1 MQLCFFEDDK
11 FTNFHPLTLTRPVDD
26 LRIGIFTI
34 AEKWVRALETSG
46 YCRMLRPELRDI
58 FDSDTPDPN
67 QTCLWINSR
76 YLPANDLVAQI
87 NDLNEGQC
95 LLHGDT
101 TIAASVNG
109 EDSVRWLEEGN
120 LNFKNQF
127 VLETVDYPSL
137 NKLWDLFQLNGEQ
150 IRRDWE
156 MIRSNP
162 ESTARISEN
171 ATLQN
176 PEDIHIRDGAT
187 IEAGCV
193 LNAEDG
199 PIFIGENA
207 TIMAGSYIRGPVAI
221 CKDSYIK
228 MGAKIYADTT
238 VGPVCKVG
246 GEISNTIFHS
256 YSNKAH
262 DGYIGNSVV
271 GQWCNFGAG
280 TNVSN
285 LKTNYSPIRITDWN
299 SRNEIETDQQFFGVV
314 MGDHTKTAINCVIN
328 SGSIFGVNCNILSR
342 DFPPKFVDSFSWVG
356 SNVIQR
362 YKLDK
367 AYKAMETM
375 MARRDVPFTD
385 SYANLMKQLFEQ
397 SRS

>member
-1 MQLCFFEDDK
+1 MQLCFFEDHK

-26 LRIGIFTI
+26 LRIGILTI
-34 AEKWVRALETSG
+34 SKKWIHALGTSN
-46 YCRMLRPELRDI
+46 YCRMLRPNLNEV
-58 FDSDTPDPN
+58 FDSGSLDPTQN
-67 QTCLWINSR
+67 CTWINSR
-76 YLPANDLVAQI
+76 YLPAEELITQI

-95 LLHGDT
+95 LLHDDT
-101 TIAASVNG
+101 IIAAKVNG
-109 EDSVRWLEEGN
+109 SDSDRWLKDGSAD
-120 LNFKNQF
+120 FKNQF
-127 VLETVDYPSL
+127 VLETADYPSID
-137 NKLWDLFQLNGEQ
+137 KLWDLFLCNGDQ
-150 IRRDWE
+150 ICRDLRL
-156 MIRSNP
+156 IRP
-162 ESTARISEN
+162 ESKSNTHISED
-171 ATLQN
+171 ATLEN
-176 PEDIHIRDGAT
+176 PDEIYIQEGAT

-199 PIFIGENA
+199 PIYIGKNA

-221 CKDSYIK
+221 CEGSFIK
-228 MGAKIYADTT
+228 MGAKIYSDTT

-246 GEISNTIFHS
+246 GEVSNTIFHS

-280 TNVSN
+280 TTVSN
-285 LKTNYSPIRITDWN
+285 LKTNYGPIRITDWD
-299 SRNEIETDQQFFGVV
+299 SRSEITTNQQFFGVV

-362 YKLDK
+362 YKLEK
-367 AYKAMETM
+367 AYEVIEKM
-375 MARRDVPFTD
+375 MARRNVTFTD
-385 SYANLMKQLFEQ
+385 SYAQLMKHLFEQ
-397 SRS
+397 SR